1 GSALFDGECVAMI
14 ISAVATGTAVVLIAG
29 ALQGVFALP
38 MKFARRWNY
47 ENIWLIFAVT
57 GLVIFPWILTSVTV
71 PHLASVYR
79 ATPAATLIAIAG
91 FGLCWGIGATLTG
104 LGLNMLGIGLGLAI
118 ILGLSASV
126 GSLIPLLVLT
136 PEKIDTYQGH
146 IYLVGT
152 AIMLLGIACGAR
164 AGFLREKENQ
174 TTLSQAGGFKKGS
187 FFAGLL
193 VVTASG
199 LLSSALNF
207 CYAFGG
213 AAMTAAKHFG
223 VSSIWSSNV
232 ITALA
237 VTGGFFANLIYCVY
251 LLRKNFTAKLFWV
264 QELRM
269 NWIYGAIMGACWFG
283 GQALYGLGV
292 SRMGNFGTV
301 LGWPLLMGTIIVTSN
316 AAGFLTG
323 EWKGTM
329 LRSRLYLLSGM
340 ALIIAAL
347 GILALGH
354 RG

>member
-1 GSALFDGECVAMI
+1 MI
-14 ISAVATGTAVVLIAG
+14 STIATGSAVVLIAG
-29 ALQGVFALP
+29 ALQGVFAVP

-47 ENIWLIFAVT
+47 ENIWLIFAIT
-57 GLVIFPWILTSVTV
+57 GLVIFPWILTSATV
-71 PHLASVYR
+71 PHLVQVYR
-79 ATPAATLIAIAG
+79 LTPTATLIAIAG

-136 PEKIDTYQGH
+136 PEKIGTYQGH
-146 IYLVGT
+146 VYMVGT

-164 AGFLREKENQ
+164 AGFLREKGSNNHLLENSG
-174 TTLSQAGGFKKGS
+174 LKKGS

-193 VVTASG
+193 IVTASG

-213 AAMTAAKHFG
+213 AAMAATRHLG
-223 VSSIWSSNV
+223 VSPIWSSNV

-237 VTGGFFANLIYCVY
+237 TTGGFVANLLYCAY
-251 LLRKNFTAKLFWV
+251 LLRKNSTAKLFWSS
-264 QELRM
+264 ELRV

-292 SRMGNFGTV
+292 SRMGSFGTV
-301 LGWPLLMGTIIVTSN
+301 LGWPLLMGMIIITSN

-323 EWKGTM
+323 EWKGTAV
-329 LRSRLYLLSGM
+329 RSRMYLLSGM
-340 ALIIAAL
+340 ALIIVAL
-347 GILALGH
+347 GVLSLGH
-354 RG
+354 MD